1 MLRNLQ
7 KYVSECLTSTII
19 SWKIKTLLLTH
30 RRKRKVLRLD
40 SGFFPEVLC
49 FLLRIGLILQNIVMI
64 KSRLFPIKFLL
75 VYQDSIVSTP
85 WLLKIICWDCVY
97 PWAAAYVY
105 CEEGSICPALT
116 PRLAKSRDKPHT
128 HIVAVIW
135 AEADHLSRDESWGR
149 QKLHC

>member
-1 MLRNLQ
+1 M
-7 KYVSECLTSTII
+7 
-19 SWKIKTLLLTH
+19 
-30 RRKRKVLRLD
+30 D
-40 SGFFPEVLC
+40 SGFSPEVLC
-49 FLLRIGLILQNIVMI
+49 FVFIIGLILQNIVMI
-64 KSRLFPIKFLL
+64 KSKLFPIKFLL

-128 HIVAVIW
+128 HIVAVNM
-135 AEADHLSRDESWGR
+135 SRSRPLAQRCVIMRAPKTALLAVSKFGVVSKISWVGRHVSKTWGSWGIHTR
-149 QKLHC
+149 ISD